1 MRIAIVWAALLC
13 VCWMPLPAQEVME
26 EEEQDLALRE
36 DPWTHL
42 VVTLKNGKKVTFS
55 RGEIAKVQYLT
66 RRAAGQSTAGG
77 AGGDWMGRV
86 WRIREAAPDG
96 RYCDGVWT
104 RQGSTNRFIGQWTC
118 SWGARVS
125 DNLVV
130 QPIRGRSV
138 VVYREGVRENYKG
151 TLSADGRAIQG
162 TNWGPGSTWT
172 VKIE

>member
-1 MRIAIVWAALLC
+1 MRTGTLLA
-13 VCWMPLPAQEVME
+13 VLLSVMGTPVVAQEVME

-36 DPWTHL
+36 DLWTHL
-42 VVTLKNGKKVTFS
+42 GVTLKNGKKVTFS
-55 RGEIAKVQYLT
+55 RAEIAKVQDVT
-66 RRAAGQSTAGG
+66 RRAAGQSAAGG

-86 WRIREAAPDG
+86 WRIRETAPDG

-104 RQGSTNRFIGQWTC
+104 RQGSTNRFSGQWSC

-125 DNLVV
+125 DTLVV

-151 TLSADGRAIQG
+151 TLSGDGGAIKG
-162 TNWGPGSTWT
+162 SNWGPGSTWT